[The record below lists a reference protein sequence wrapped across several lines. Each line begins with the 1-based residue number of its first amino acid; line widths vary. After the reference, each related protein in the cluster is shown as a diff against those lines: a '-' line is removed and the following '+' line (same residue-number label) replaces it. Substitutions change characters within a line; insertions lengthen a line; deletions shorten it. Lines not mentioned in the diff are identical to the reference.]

1 MSKNSKKE
9 LEVAGTQYSNFSAI
23 TAVSR
28 LASNAVPDEEV
39 RSTLREVG
47 KGVGKGEGVGKGVG
61 VGASKDVGLGK
72 GMGVGKGVGVGVL
85 ERDEAER

>member
-1 MSKNSKKE
+1 
-9 LEVAGTQYSNFSAI
+9 V
-23 TAVSR
+23 
-28 LASNAVPDEEV
+28 SNAVPDEEV

-61 VGASKDVGLGK
+61 VGAGKGVGLGK

-85 ERDEAER
+85 ERDEAEM